1 MLFVVNIFLGLFL
14 DRIWPNY
21 LSSSLVVDDDF
32 PWFASLNIELN
43 HPPLVKRC
51 FWGNCNVSII
61 AWRAHVRASEYKG
74 SLHLAALLKGH
85 LIQSRMKIKQL
96 NYGLINTQMS
106 ENFLG
111 RQVCNLMIVQLFFI
125 EILQLPFFSLPLLDR
140 EPDFFSHCPLFIF
153 SGM

>member
-1 MLFVVNIFLGLFL
+1 MTLKTRKQVKTRMSAFCGQYFPWAVSWPYFIKSE
-14 DRIWPNY
+14 PNY
-21 LSSSLVVDDDF
+21 LSSSLLVEHDF

-74 SLHLAALLKGH
+74 SLHLPALLKGH
-85 LIQSRMKIKQL
+85 LIQSKMKIKQL

-125 EILQLPFFSLPLLDR
+125 EILQLPLFSLPL
-140 EPDFFSHCPLFIF
+140 S
-153 SGM
+153 